1 MAQETAQLR
10 ALCAAVCH
18 TGVHINYVDEFNRLA
33 EERNRLTE
41 ARNFLVNSC
50 NAMRQFIRRLELDL
64 NDQDGLCR
72 RLRDEKNY
80 LEDDIRERLHANCIK
95 ALNHAFKQ
103 TTLAKFTV
111 AMTAVKFAFPKF
123 ANEERNR
130 WIPTM
135 KKKERKIGQQ
145 KYVEVAY
152 GRQAFGITFN
162 SKGKLVNLTKNIALD
177 VQQNLK

>member
-1 MAQETAQLR
+1 M
-10 ALCAAVCH
+10 
-18 TGVHINYVDEFNRLA
+18 
-33 EERNRLTE
+33 
-41 ARNFLVNSC
+41 
-50 NAMRQFIRRLELDL
+50 
-64 NDQDGLCR
+64 
-72 RLRDEKNY
+72 
-80 LEDDIRERLHANCIK
+80 DDIHEGLRTNCIK

-123 ANEERNR
+123 ANEDINYA
-130 WIPTM
+130 WIPSIV
-135 KKKERKIGQQ
+135 KKERKIGQQ

-152 GRQAFGITFN
+152 KSQAFGITFN